1 MGSVLD
7 QVDGVIRALL
17 LRDLKKDLTSADQ
30 VGFDPPDDNWRTAVA
45 NLGHNAVNAYL
56 VDVRENRSLRDP
68 EWLVEI
74 NQGVAT
80 RTPAPMRVDCHYLIS
95 AWSAAAAQAGVEPTR
110 DEHALLY
117 RVLAALAIA
126 NPLNPSRVY
135 PAGSGD
141 LDDVDALIRDAD
153 LPVQIVASDGWPKL
167 TEFWG
172 TMGGNSRAKPAIWYT
187 VTVPVAMPQ
196 QAAGP
201 LVTTRIIE
209 FRQDGDPTTAEQ
221 WLQIGGTVTDTA
233 GKPVEGAVVTV
244 SGSGGRIIGA
254 VKTTAD
260 GRFSVGGLHADGYA
274 IHAAKPS
281 VGTADATTALPGR
294 SGDYD
299 LTLN

>member
-1 MGSVLD
+1 MYDVLD

-17 LRDLKKDLTSADQ
+17 LRELKDVLTSSGQ
-30 VGFDPPDDNWRTAVA
+30 VGFDPPDDHWRTAVA
-45 NLGHNAVNAYL
+45 NLGHAVNVYL

-68 EWLVEI
+68 EWLVEF

-80 RTPAPMRVDCHYLIS
+80 RSPAPLRVDCHYLIS

-117 RVLAALAIA
+117 RVMAALAIA

-135 PAGSGD
+135 PPGSVD
-141 LDDVDALIRDAD
+141 LADVDALIRDAD
-153 LPVQIVASDGWPKL
+153 LPVNIVPAEGWPKL

-172 TMGGNSRAKPAIWYT
+172 TMGANSRAKPAICYT
-187 VTVPVAMPQ
+187 VTVPVAMPHHV
-196 QAAGP
+196 AGP

-209 FRQDGDPTTAEQ
+209 FRQDGDPATAEQ
-221 WLQIGGTVTDTA
+221 WLQVGGTVTDAA
-233 GKPVEGAVVTV
+233 GKPVDGAVVTV
-244 SGSGGRIIGA
+244 SGSVGQVIGA

-281 VGTADATTALPGR
+281 VGTADTTAALPGR

-299 LTLN
+299 LTLT